1 MATLAAGHQI
11 LRYPKTRVEDYDD
24 YLEIQILQYKPP
36 GLGLVKGSS
45 GFQVKSSDDPNS
57 GLSEKNKVI
66 KSTIILPIPKD
77 LSPDTKSV
85 EWGEDRMNS
94 VAAAAAGGAA
104 DIIKSGS
111 VGDIFDKII
120 KGGEKLAGAVNGNTQ
135 QAVASGFAI
144 AAVNQLTNQG
154 YDPFAAI
161 TRNQGAVV
169 NQNQELLF
177 KGVTL
182 RDFAFNFTMT
192 PRFREEAEEIRSII
206 RYFKQSSSAY
216 KNVQAGAGS
225 QGLFIA
231 SPDVYQ
237 LTYKSGKKDHPYL
250 NQFKVCALLSMT
262 VNYGAAG
269 VYATYADG
277 SPIQTNMT
285 LSFRELTPVYYE
297 DYTNGKGEIGTGY

>member
-1 MATLAAGHQI
+1 MATLAEGYQI
-11 LRYPKTRVEDYDD
+11 LRYPNTRVEDFDD

-66 KSTIILPIPKD
+66 KATIILPIPKD
-77 LSPDTKSV
+77 LSPDSKSV

-94 VAAAAAGGAA
+94 LAAAAAGGAK
-104 DIIKSGS
+104 DVIGSQNLVSG
-111 VGDIFDKII
+111 IF
-120 KGGEKLAGAVNGNTQ
+120 KGLMGGAQRLAGAVDGNTQ
-135 QAVASGFAI
+135 QSLQAGFAA
-144 AAVNQLTNQG
+144 AAVQQLTQQEA
-154 YDPFAAI
+154 DPLAAI
-161 TRNQGAVV
+161 TRNQGVV
-169 NQNQELLF
+169 LNQNQELLF

-192 PRFREEAEEIRSII
+192 PRFREEAEEIRNII
-206 RYFKQSSSAY
+206 RFFKQSSSAH

-237 LTYKSGKKDHPYL
+237 LTYKK
-250 NQFKVCALLSMT
+250 
-262 VNYGAAG
+262 
-269 VYATYADG
+269 
-277 SPIQTNMT
+277 
-285 LSFRELTPVYYE
+285 
-297 DYTNGKGEIGTGY
+297 IGRAHV